1 VTEGP
6 RLGRHRTTVAD
17 VIREGQPQHI
27 RTRANAEHWSA
38 DIWWRHLSPYVSVT
52 AIRWGLSANA
62 VTVAMILS
70 GWLAAA
76 SLVPG
81 TVWGAF
87 LAVVFAH
94 GQMLLDASDGEVAR
108 WRRTT
113 SPRGIFLD
121 RIAHT
126 TTESLMP
133 IGFGLGLGISD
144 PDRFWMWVAGGCAL
158 GALVL
163 INKSVNDGVAIAR
176 AAAGL
181 PKLPDT
187 AAARQPRP
195 GLVARL
201 KRIARLVPLHRLYHS
216 VEQSHVY
223 LVTALVTL
231 LWAPFAG
238 WVLVAL
244 LVITPLVIAGHI
256 AAVLTSPRLG
266 AIPPEPT
273 ATSQP

>member
-1 VTEGP
+1 MNDDATAP
-6 RLGRHRTTVAD
+6 RVGRYRTTVED
-17 VIREGQPQHI
+17 VIREGQPAHI

-38 DIWWRHLSPYVSVT
+38 DLWWRHLSPFVSVA
-52 AIRWGLSANA
+52 AIRVGASANA
-62 VTVAMILS
+62 VTVVMIAT

-76 SLVPG
+76 ALLLG
-81 TVWGAF
+81 NVWGAAI
-87 LAVVFAH
+87 AVVLAH

-113 SPRGIFLD
+113 SPRGVFLD

-126 TTESLMP
+126 TTESLMAACFA
-133 IGFGLGLGISD
+133 IGWGIHHPEST
-144 PDRFWMWVAGGCAL
+144 WTWVAGGFAL
-158 GALVL
+158 AMLVL

-195 GLVARL
+195 GLVAKARRL
-201 KRIARLVPLHRLYHS
+201 ARALPLHRIYHS
-216 VEQSHVY
+216 VEQSHIY
-223 LVTALVTL
+223 LATALL
-231 LWAPFAG
+231 ALALPAAPA

-244 LVITPLVIAGHI
+244 LVATPLVIAGHI
-256 AAVLTSPRLG
+256 ASVLTSPRL
-266 AIPPEPT
+266 T
-273 ATSQP
+273 ASA